1 MVFKM
6 ANNFKNDKNF
16 TTIDESVKY
25 INPYNFISLPK
36 NCLRKSIEE
45 RKGNLNGY
53 IECTLKA
60 KTPIIVPETQ
70 VSEEDEHKEY
80 VFFNYGE
87 KNEGQ
92 DYVIPVIPGSE
103 IRGMLRSDYE
113 VFTDSCMSTL
123 SDDINFISRTI
134 EPKKPGILKKDNN
147 GNWCLYEAERYRL
160 ATDRKDK
167 NNRYFV
173 NAENQIEVNGKYQ
186 KTGDTVNF
194 TPDKT
199 SVSKVLKL
207 ENGDKKGILFIG
219 ESGGNKKYDS
229 VFVNEN
235 EKVPITNLNE
245 EVEKLKAIY
254 DLYNDKA
261 FNQKIRDNNKVWYA
275 GYDIETSDGLL
286 VWYSEPENGRTYL
299 SLAAIG
305 KEAYHRKLSELVKD
319 FMPCVDKNKICN
331 CCNLF
336 GFVSNIDSE
345 SSKVRISDATY
356 LGTDNPYDKKMT
368 IKELAS
374 PHITNATFYALYG
387 LNKEFEGI
395 SRDFDF
401 NYDYKEVNGLK
412 TLIDSKNITIRGRKQ
427 YWHHSVEN
435 AETEDKNKRNCTITP
450 VKEGTEFKFKVYFNN
465 IQKENLDELIAVLTL
480 KYKSDYDL
488 CHKIGKGKPLGFG
501 SCKINVDEV
510 YIRQLEMNDG
520 KLKYNQ
526 KKYDECFDNEKLTEI
541 TLEKNRDMDTES
553 MKEAVA
559 IYDFD
564 HIKKYYASEN
574 VKVEYPM
581 AVEKDKE
588 NSMTWFELNKAQIK
602 KEKYIISVLPRIIDE
617 FDENGKLKENVLKQ
631 GKQRIGT
638 TKGVELPKYK
648 K

>member
-1 MVFKM
+1 MV
-6 ANNFKNDKNF
+6 NNFKNYKNS

-25 INPYNFISLPK
+25 INPYNFISLPEK
-36 NCLRKSIEE
+36 CLRKSSEE
-45 RKGNLNGY
+45 REGNLNGY

-70 VSEEDEHKEY
+70 DFQNDEHKEY
-80 VFFNYGE
+80 MFFNYGE
-87 KNEGQ
+87 KGEGQ
-92 DYVIPVIPGSE
+92 DYVLPVIPGSE

-123 SDDINFISRTI
+123 NDDINFISRTL
-134 EPKKPGILKKDNN
+134 ELKKPGILKKDNN
-147 GNWCLYEAERYRL
+147 GDWQLYEAKRYRL
-160 ATDRKDK
+160 ATDRENKYK
-167 NNRYFV
+167 KYFV
-173 NAENQIEVNGKYQ
+173 NDENQIEVNGKYI
-186 KTGDTVNF
+186 KTGDPVKF

-199 SVSKVLKL
+199 SVPKVLKL
-207 ENGDKKGILFIG
+207 GNGSKEGILFIG

-229 VFVNEN
+229 VFEIEN
-235 EKVPITNLNE
+235 KKVIVTNLNE

-261 FNQKIRDNNKVWYA
+261 FNQKIRAKNKVWYA
-275 GYDIETSDGLL
+275 GYDIENSKELP
-286 VWYSEPENGRTYL
+286 VWYSEPEKERTYL

-319 FMPCVDKNKICN
+319 FMPCVDKKEICN

-356 LGTDNPYDKKMT
+356 LGTDNPYDKKIT
-368 IKELAS
+368 LKELAN

-387 LNKEFEGI
+387 LNKKFEGI

-401 NYDYKEVNGLK
+401 NYDYKEENGEK
-412 TLIDSKNITIRGRKQ
+412 TFIGSEEIRIRGRKQ
-427 YWHHSVEN
+427 YWHHSIEN
-435 AETEDKNKRNCTITP
+435 AKTEEKNERNCTVTP
-450 VKEGTEFKFKVYFNN
+450 VKEGTEFKFKVYFND

-480 KYKSDYDL
+480 KYKNEYDL

-501 SCKINVDEV
+501 SCKISVDKV
-510 YIRQLEMNDG
+510 YIKKLEIKNG
-520 KLKYNQ
+520 KLEYNI
-526 KKYDECFDNEKLTEI
+526 KNYDLCFNNEKLEEI
-541 TLEKNRDMDTES
+541 TLEKNRNMQEVP
-553 MKEAVA
+553 MQEAVA
-559 IYDFD
+559 IYDFN

-588 NSMTWFELNKAQIK
+588 NSMTWFELNKAKIK

-631 GKQRIGT
+631 GKQKIGT